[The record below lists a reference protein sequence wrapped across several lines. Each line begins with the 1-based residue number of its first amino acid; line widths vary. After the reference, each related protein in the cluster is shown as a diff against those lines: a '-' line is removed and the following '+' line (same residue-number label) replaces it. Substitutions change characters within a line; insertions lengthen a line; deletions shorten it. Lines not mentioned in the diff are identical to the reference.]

1 MKKLIFATVAALAL
15 AAVSRADT
23 TTATNALPDEK
34 SRISYAIG
42 LSIGHNLAAKGMDDI
57 DTSLIGRGIGD
68 VLAGRPELLTREQV
82 GETLRNL
89 QMTMQKRMAEK
100 QNELATKNKAE
111 GAAFLAKNKTA
122 PGVQTQVVTL
132 PDKTTH
138 EFQYIV
144 ETNGTGPIPNPTDT
158 VKVNYAG
165 SLLDG
170 TEFDSSYKRGQPGS
184 FSVNGVI
191 PGWSHA
197 LQNMP
202 VGSKWKLFIPSELA
216 YGEHGQQ
223 NIPPNS
229 VLIFEVELLSI
240 AATPPPPPPAP
251 AAAPAAAL
259 SSPIVAVQGTNVHV
273 LTPEEVEKA
282 QQQAQQPPKQEK

>member
-23 TTATNALPDEK
+23 TNATNALPDEK

-170 TEFDSSYKRGQPGS
+170 TEFDSSYKRGQPAT
-184 FSVNGVI
+184 FPLNHVI
-191 PGWSHA
+191 PGWTEA
-197 LQNMP
+197 LSRMH
-202 VGSKWKLFIPSELA
+202 VGSKWKIFLPPDLA
-216 YGEHGQQ
+216 YGDQG
-223 NIPPNS
+223 NRGIPPAS
-229 VLIFEVELLSI
+229 VLIFEVELLDT
-240 AATPPPPPPAP
+240 TPTPAFNPHTMAP
-251 AAAPAAAL
+251 AQPLTSDIIKVPSAEDMKKGAKIEVIKPQDVPKAA
-259 SSPIVAVQGTNVHV
+259 N
-273 LTPEEVEKA
+273 
-282 QQQAQQPPKQEK
+282 